1 MGYQAL
7 LFCPDEKT
15 ARTVTQVLSELD
27 FEVVSCSE
35 PFAAVKKLMGEHF
48 DAVVVDCDNEQNATL
63 LFKSARNSPN
73 NQSALAVAVVEGQA
87 GVAKAF
93 RIGANLVLT
102 KPINVE
108 QAKGTLRVARG
119 LLRKNEGTKPA
130 ATTTAPLAKPAAS
143 APPPAKPT
151 LVPSV
156 ASTDPTSAVTQVPA
170 PAQKPAPIFSASA
183 FSGVAESGKTTESV
197 KAESEQV
204 ASAPTVSTPVSEF
217 KPVLTVGKSEI
228 SKSTKMSDPVSLS
241 TGAASAPAPA
251 REAAPS
257 AVNPDKPATVIPGPE
272 IPGKSTMGP
281 ETSAVQEAVSPAHS
295 FTFGGTVGSGTESAS
310 GGSKKTFI
318 ALAAVVLIAVSGYF
332 AWAHFAHSSAA
343 TDNSGPAAAQPA
355 PADAIPQAKP
365 NAAAIVPSSA
375 SPSATTA
382 SAPSAV
388 QSTGS
393 AKAPVVSQTI
403 SGTGNGQTHPT
414 KANPEADS
422 SKPAASVVAEN
433 EVPMASGVSE
443 PIVVRKSAPEAPRG
457 KVSSASEAPVPSIT
471 AIASSGDGGSLPNL
485 LGNQSNAPAPVLQT
499 LNISQGVSQGLAIKK
514 TQPSYPASALRMRIE
529 GPVQLLA
536 TISKRGD
543 ISAVK
548 ILSGDPGLARAA
560 ADAVKQWKYRPYTL
574 NGSPV
579 EIQTQITVNFKLP
592 R

>member
-119 LLRKNEGTKPA
+119 LLRKNEGTKAA
-130 ATTTAPLAKPAAS
+130 ATTTSSPAKPAAS

-156 ASTDPTSAVTQVPA
+156 ASTHPTPAVTQVPA
-170 PAQKPAPIFSASA
+170 PAQKAASIFSASA
-183 FSGVAESGKTTESV
+183 FGGVAESGKTTEPV

-204 ASAPTVSTPVSEF
+204 ASTTAVSTPVSES
-217 KPVLTVGKSEI
+217 KPVLTVGQSEI
-228 SKSTKMSDPVSLS
+228 SKSTKVSAPVPMSA
-241 TGAASAPAPA
+241 GAASAPAPA

-257 AVNPDKPATVIPGPE
+257 VVTSDKPATVIPAPE
-272 IPGKSTMGP
+272 ILGKTAGGQ
-281 ETSAVQEAVSPAHS
+281 EISAVQEAVLPAHS
-295 FTFGGTVGSGTESAS
+295 FTFGGTVGGDTESAS
-310 GGSKKTFI
+310 GGSTKIFI
-318 ALAAVVLIAVSGYF
+318 ALAALVLMAVSGYL
-332 AWAHFAHSSAA
+332 AWTHFAHSSAA
-343 TDNSGPAAAQPA
+343 IDNSGPAATQPA
-355 PADAIPQAKP
+355 PAAAIAQAKP
-365 NAAAIVPSSA
+365 SAPPNAAPSA
-375 SPSATTA
+375 PPSATTA

-393 AKAPVVSQTI
+393 AKASGVSQTI
-403 SGTGNGQTHPT
+403 SGTGGGQTHPT
-414 KANPEADS
+414 KANPGLDS
-422 SKPAASVVAEN
+422 SKPGTSVVAEN
-433 EVPMASGVSE
+433 EEPIASAVSE
-443 PIVVRKSAPEAPRG
+443 PIVVKKSAPEAPRG
-457 KVSSASEAPVPSIT
+457 KVSPTSEAPVPSIT

-560 ADAVKQWKYRPYTL
+560 ADAVKQWKYKPYTL
-574 NGSPV
+574 NGSAV

>member
-130 ATTTAPLAKPAAS
+130 ATTTAPPPKPAAS
-143 APPPAKPT
+143 TPLPAKPT

-156 ASTDPTSAVTQVPA
+156 AATRPTSAVTQVPA

-204 ASAPTVSTPVSEF
+204 ASAATVSTPVSES

-228 SKSTKMSDPVSLS
+228 SKATKASAPVSLS
-241 TGAASAPAPA
+241 AGAASAPALA

-257 AVNPDKPATVIPGPE
+257 VVHSDKPATVIPGPE
-272 IPGKSTMGP
+272 ILGKSAMGP
-281 ETSAVQEAVSPAHS
+281 GISAVQEAVSPAHS
-295 FTFGGTVGSGTESAS
+295 FTFGGTVGSETESAS

-318 ALAAVVLIAVSGYF
+318 ALAAVVLIAVSGYL
-332 AWAHFAHSSAA
+332 AWTHFAHSNAA
-343 TDNSGPAAAQPA
+343 IDNSGPAAAQSA
-355 PADAIPQAKP
+355 LAAAIPQAKP
-365 NAAAIVPSSA
+365 SAPAIVP
-375 SPSATTA
+375 PSAPPSAATA
-382 SAPSAV
+382 SAPSAA
-388 QSTGS
+388 QSTES
-393 AKAPVVSQTI
+393 AKASVVSQTI
-403 SGTGNGQTHPT
+403 PGAGNGQTHQS
-414 KANPEADS
+414 KANAGADS
-422 SKPAASVVAEN
+422 SKPATSVVAEN
-433 EVPMASGVSE
+433 EVPIASGVSE
-443 PIVVRKSAPEAPRG
+443 PIVARKSALEAPRG
-457 KVSSASEAPVPSIT
+457 KVSPSSEAPVPAIT

-485 LGNQSNAPAPVLQT
+485 LGNQSKAPAPVLQT
-499 LNISQGVSQGLAIKK
+499 LSISQGVSQGLAIKK
-514 TQPSYPASALRMRIE
+514 TQPSYPPSALRMRIE
-529 GPVQLLA
+529 GAVQLLA
-536 TISKRGD
+536 TISKKGD

-560 ADAVKQWKYRPYTL
+560 ADAVKQWKYKPYML
-574 NGSPV
+574 DGSPV

>member
-1 MGYQAL
+1 
-7 LFCPDEKT
+7 
-15 ARTVTQVLSELD
+15 
-27 FEVVSCSE
+27 
-35 PFAAVKKLMGEHF
+35 
-48 DAVVVDCDNEQNATL
+48 
-63 LFKSARNSPN
+63 
-73 NQSALAVAVVEGQA
+73 
-87 GVAKAF
+87 
-93 RIGANLVLT
+93 
-102 KPINVE
+102 
-108 QAKGTLRVARG
+108 
-119 LLRKNEGTKPA
+119 
-130 ATTTAPLAKPAAS
+130 
-143 APPPAKPT
+143 
-151 LVPSV
+151 
-156 ASTDPTSAVTQVPA
+156 
-170 PAQKPAPIFSASA
+170 
-183 FSGVAESGKTTESV
+183 
-197 KAESEQV
+197 
-204 ASAPTVSTPVSEF
+204 
-217 KPVLTVGKSEI
+217 
-228 SKSTKMSDPVSLS
+228 
-241 TGAASAPAPA
+241 
-251 REAAPS
+251 
-257 AVNPDKPATVIPGPE
+257 
-272 IPGKSTMGP
+272 
-281 ETSAVQEAVSPAHS
+281 
-295 FTFGGTVGSGTESAS
+295 
-310 GGSKKTFI
+310 
-318 ALAAVVLIAVSGYF
+318 
-332 AWAHFAHSSAA
+332 
-343 TDNSGPAAAQPA
+343 
-355 PADAIPQAKP
+355 
-365 NAAAIVPSSA
+365 
-375 SPSATTA
+375 
-382 SAPSAV
+382 
-388 QSTGS
+388 
-393 AKAPVVSQTI
+393 VVSQTI

>member
-130 ATTTAPLAKPAAS
+130 ATTTAPPPKPAAPTPLS
-143 APPPAKPT
+143 AKPT

-156 ASTDPTSAVTQVPA
+156 ASTRPMSAVTQVPE

-183 FSGVAESGKTTESV
+183 VSGVAESGKATESV

-204 ASAPTVSTPVSEF
+204 APATTVSTPVSES
-217 KPVLTVGKSEI
+217 KPVLTAGKSEI
-228 SKSTKMSDPVSLS
+228 STPPKMSAWVGLS
-241 TGAASAPAPA
+241 AGAASAPAPA
-251 REAAPS
+251 REPAPS
-257 AVNPDKPATVIPGPE
+257 VVTSDKPATVIPGPE
-272 IPGKSTMGP
+272 TLGKSAMGP
-281 ETSAVQEAVSPAHS
+281 ETSAAQETVSPAHS
-295 FTFGGTVGSGTESAS
+295 FTFGGTLGSEADSAS
-310 GGSKKTFI
+310 GGRKKILI
-318 ALAAVVLIAVSGYF
+318 ALAAVVLIAVSGYL
-332 AWAHFAHSSAA
+332 AWTHFAHSSAA
-343 TDNSGPAAAQPA
+343 TDNSGPAATQPA
-355 PADAIPQAKP
+355 LAAAIPQAKP
-365 NAAAIVPSSA
+365 SAPAIVP
-375 SPSATTA
+375 PSAPSSSTTA
-382 SAPSAV
+382 SAP

-393 AKAPVVSQTI
+393 AKASVVSQTI
-403 SGTGNGQTHPT
+403 PGAGSGQTHQS
-414 KANPEADS
+414 KANAEADS
-422 SKPAASVVAEN
+422 SKPAASDVAEN
-433 EVPMASGVSE
+433 EVAVASAVSE

-457 KVSSASEAPVPSIT
+457 KVSPTIEAPVPSIT
-471 AIASSGDGGSLPNL
+471 AIASGGDGGSLPNL
-485 LGNQSNAPAPVLQT
+485 LGNQSKAPAPVLQT
-499 LNISQGVSQGLAIKK
+499 LSISQGVSQGLAIKK
-514 TQPSYPASALRMRIE
+514 TQPLYPPSALRMRIE

-536 TISKRGD
+536 TISKKGD

-548 ILSGDPGLARAA
+548 ILSGDPSLARAA
-560 ADAVKQWKYRPYTL
+560 VDAVKQWKYKPYML
-574 NGSPV
+574 DGSPV

>member
-73 NQSALAVAVVEGQA
+73 NHSALAVAVVEGQA

-119 LLRKNEGTKPA
+119 LLRKNEGAKSA
-130 ATTTAPLAKPAAS
+130 ASTTAPTPKPAAS
-143 APPPAKPT
+143 TPLPAKPT

-156 ASTDPTSAVTQVPA
+156 ASTRPTSAVTQVPA

-183 FSGVAESGKTTESV
+183 FSGIAESGKTTESA
-197 KAESEQV
+197 KAESEQM
-204 ASAPTVSTPVSEF
+204 ASATTVSTPVSEP

-228 SKSTKMSDPVSLS
+228 STPPKASASVGFSA
-241 TGAASAPAPA
+241 GAASAPAPA

-257 AVNPDKPATVIPGPE
+257 VVTSDKPATVLPGPE
-272 IPGKSTMGP
+272 TLGNSATGPG
-281 ETSAVQEAVSPAHS
+281 TSAVQETVSPAHS
-295 FTFGGTVGSGTESAS
+295 FTFGGTIGSEAESAS

-318 ALAAVVLIAVSGYF
+318 AVAAVVLMAVSGYL
-332 AWAHFAHSSAA
+332 AWTHFAHSSAA
-343 TDNSGPAAAQPA
+343 IDNSGPAAAQPA
-355 PADAIPQAKP
+355 LAAAIPQAKP
-365 NAAAIVPSSA
+365 SAQA
-375 SPSATTA
+375 SPSAATA

-403 SGTGNGQTHPT
+403 PGAGNGQTHQS
-414 KANPEADS
+414 KASAGADS
-422 SKPAASVVAEN
+422 SKSAESDVAEN
-433 EVPMASGVSE
+433 EVPIASAVSE
-443 PIVVRKSAPEAPRG
+443 PIVVRKSASEAPRG
-457 KVSSASEAPVPSIT
+457 KVSPTSEATAPSIT

-485 LGNQSNAPAPVLQT
+485 LGNQSKAPAPVLQT
-499 LNISQGVSQGLAIKK
+499 LSISQGVSQGLAIKK
-514 TQPSYPASALRMRIE
+514 TPPSYPPSALRMRIE

-536 TISKRGD
+536 TITKKGD

-548 ILSGDPGLARAA
+548 ILSGDPSLARAA
-560 ADAVKQWKYRPYTL
+560 AEAVKQWKYKPYML
-574 NGSPV
+574 DGSPV

>member
-130 ATTTAPLAKPAAS
+130 ATTTAPPPKPATS
-143 APPPAKPT
+143 TPLPAKPT
-151 LVPSV
+151 LVPSM
-156 ASTDPTSAVTQVPA
+156 ASTRPISAVTQVPA

-197 KAESEQV
+197 KAESEQL
-204 ASAPTVSTPVSEF
+204 ASATTVSTPVSES

-228 SKSTKMSDPVSLS
+228 STPPMMSAWVGLS
-241 TGAASAPAPA
+241 AGAASAPALA

-257 AVNPDKPATVIPGPE
+257 VVTSDTPATVIPGPE
-272 IPGKSTMGP
+272 TLGKSAMGP
-281 ETSAVQEAVSPAHS
+281 GTSAAQETVSPAHS
-295 FTFGGTVGSGTESAS
+295 FTFGGTLVSEADSAS
-310 GGSKKTFI
+310 GGSKKIFI
-318 ALAAVVLIAVSGYF
+318 ALAAVVLIAVSGYL
-332 AWAHFAHSSAA
+332 AWTHFAHSSAA
-343 TDNSGPAAAQPA
+343 TDNSGPAATQPA
-355 PADAIPQAKP
+355 LAAAIPQAKP
-365 NAAAIVPSSA
+365 SAPAIVP
-375 SPSATTA
+375 PSAPSSSTTA
-382 SAPSAV
+382 SAP

-393 AKAPVVSQTI
+393 AKASVVSQTI
-403 SGTGNGQTHPT
+403 PGAGSGQTHQS
-414 KANPEADS
+414 KANAGADS
-422 SKPAASVVAEN
+422 SQPAASDVAEN
-433 EVPMASGVSE
+433 EVAIASGVSE

-457 KVSSASEAPVPSIT
+457 KVSPTIEAPVPSIT
-471 AIASSGDGGSLPNL
+471 AIAASGDGGSLPNL
-485 LGNQSNAPAPVLQT
+485 LGNQSKAPAPVLQT
-499 LNISQGVSQGLAIKK
+499 LSISQGVSQGLAIKK
-514 TQPSYPASALRMRIE
+514 TQPLYPPSALRMRIE

-536 TISKRGD
+536 TISKKGD

-548 ILSGDPGLARAA
+548 ILSGDPSLARAA
-560 ADAVKQWKYRPYTL
+560 VDAVKQWKYKPYML
-574 NGSPV
+574 DGSPV

>member
-63 LFKSARNSPN
+63 LLKSARNSPN

-130 ATTTAPLAKPAAS
+130 ATTTAPPPKPAAS
-143 APPPAKPT
+143 TPLPAKPT

-156 ASTDPTSAVTQVPA
+156 ASTRPTSAVTQVPA

-204 ASAPTVSTPVSEF
+204 ASATTVSTPVSES
-217 KPVLTVGKSEI
+217 KPVLTLGKSEI
-228 SKSTKMSDPVSLS
+228 SKSTKVSAPVSLS
-241 TGAASAPAPA
+241 AGAASAPAPA

-257 AVNPDKPATVIPGPE
+257 VVNSDKPATVIPEHE
-272 IPGKSTMGP
+272 ILGKSAMGP
-281 ETSAVQEAVSPAHS
+281 GTSAVQEAVSPAHS
-295 FTFGGTVGSGTESAS
+295 FTFGGTVGSETESAS

-318 ALAAVVLIAVSGYF
+318 ALAAVVLIAVSGYL
-332 AWAHFAHSSAA
+332 AWTHFAHSSAA
-343 TDNSGPAAAQPA
+343 IDNSGPAAAQPA
-355 PADAIPQAKP
+355 LAAAIPQAKP
-365 NAAAIVPSSA
+365 SAQAIVPTSA
-375 SPSATTA
+375 PPSATTA
-382 SAPSAV
+382 SAPSAG
-388 QSTGS
+388 QSNES
-393 AKAPVVSQTI
+393 AKASVVSQTI
-403 SGTGNGQTHPT
+403 PGAGNGQTHQS
-414 KANPEADS
+414 KANAGADS
-422 SKPAASVVAEN
+422 SKPATSVVAEN
-433 EVPMASGVSE
+433 EVPIASGVSE
-443 PIVVRKSAPEAPRG
+443 PIVVRKSALEAPRG
-457 KVSSASEAPVPSIT
+457 KVSPSSEAPVPAIT

-485 LGNQSNAPAPVLQT
+485 LGNQSKAPAPVLQT

-514 TQPSYPASALRMRIE
+514 TQPSYPPSALRMRIE

-560 ADAVKQWKYRPYTL
+560 ADAVKQWKYKPYML
-574 NGSPV
+574 DGSPV